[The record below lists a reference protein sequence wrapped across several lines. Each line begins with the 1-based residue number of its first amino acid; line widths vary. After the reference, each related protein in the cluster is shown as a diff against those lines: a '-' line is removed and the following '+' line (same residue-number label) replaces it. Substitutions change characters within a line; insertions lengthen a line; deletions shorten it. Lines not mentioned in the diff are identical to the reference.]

1 MTDLGT
7 SAAKEAKE
15 YFSNMDRHRII
26 FKYESIKDD
35 FPIQIALNCTCL
47 HDGGGGGDA
56 ASAHYICTQLN
67 VLLID
72 AHDIEISY
80 STDIPSYNPLTLS
93 NNNMKYYIKQ
103 ECEQQHQLNN
113 PISQP
118 KQYPDNYDDI
128 RAVINDVCTKLD
140 GTSVEIT
147 NLLII
152 RVVVQLSLAAQF
164 AKFNQSDFYKSF
176 HLQQTFKLTNVVLF
190 DHNAEEIISFGKDA
204 SGVIP
209 TKYQKGNLSIIVGH
223 SFDGHSYCTSF
234 NINNSEEDR
243 YDIPMSNFIVDRK
256 LVNPQGSCG
265 ASGWINT
272 STTVSCTDYSVNADL
287 STGEQYYLFPING
300 NNLFSIGFVSGF
312 WMSNLAIG
320 NGTGWSIISRVNTF
334 VRLDGFLNRSP
345 VATTLPII
353 YKEVKEQL
361 FDDRIAPGAIS
372 GSAYCG
378 KFLHNRYGGCKDTLS
393 VDPKLDG
400 QQYRLVIWDSMNKF
414 NSDHD
419 ILELFDTG
427 YSCILKYEKG
437 VAKGVPIA
445 RNAGSLSPL
454 ASKFDRQ
461 RVLAIDQYNN
471 IYVTDTFYHRIQ
483 KWGPNDSDGTTIA
496 GGTRNGKGVNQLFF
510 SG

>member
-190 DHNAEEIISFGKDA
+190 DHNAAIEKERADEI
-204 SGVIP
+204 
-209 TKYQKGNLSIIVGH
+209 
-223 SFDGHSYCTSF
+223 
-234 NINNSEEDR
+234 SEVTHYTIKKAAGD
-243 YDIPMSNFIVDRK
+243 
-256 LVNPQGSCG
+256 
-265 ASGWINT
+265 
-272 STTVSCTDYSVNADL
+272 
-287 STGEQYYLFPING
+287 
-300 NNLFSIGFVSGF
+300 
-312 WMSNLAIG
+312 
-320 NGTGWSIISRVNTF
+320 
-334 VRLDGFLNRSP
+334 
-345 VATTLPII
+345 
-353 YKEVKEQL
+353 
-361 FDDRIAPGAIS
+361 
-372 GSAYCG
+372 
-378 KFLHNRYGGCKDTLS
+378 
-393 VDPKLDG
+393 
-400 QQYRLVIWDSMNKF
+400 NK
-414 NSDHD
+414 SH
-419 ILELFDTG
+419 
-427 YSCILKYEKG
+427 EK
-437 VAKGVPIA
+437 
-445 RNAGSLSPL
+445 
-454 ASKFDRQ
+454 
-461 RVLAIDQYNN
+461 
-471 IYVTDTFYHRIQ
+471 
-483 KWGPNDSDGTTIA
+483 
-496 GGTRNGKGVNQLFF
+496 
-510 SG
+510 